1 MTTINIMSP
10 FSKILV
16 GIDQSE
22 GSNRILEYAVR
33 LSKLSGAK
41 VYLVYVI
48 EIPAAAGSFVGVS
61 DLEKYLQ
68 EEAHK
73 LLDRLVTGVAKKF
86 NLGENIENVERI
98 IKKGHP
104 SKTILDLS
112 KSIGV
117 DLIVIGSRGLGSVKE
132 FLLGSVSH
140 AVSRHA
146 SIPVLI
152 VK

>member
-1 MTTINIMSP
+1 MTNINIMSP

-22 GSNRILEYAVR
+22 GSNRTLEYAVR

-41 VYLVYVI
+41 VYLVYVV
-48 EIPAAAGSFVGVS
+48 EIPAAARSFVGVS
-61 DLEKYLQ
+61 DLEKYLE

-86 NLGENIENVERI
+86 NLGENIEIVERI

-140 AVSRHA
+140 AVARHA